1 MLRALPILAEERSEF
16 DIRVLSARRGV
27 RTVHD
32 KHFFRLVIADEMP
45 TIAGGAV
52 IQLSHM
58 MRHTFLHC
66 MPAAKH
72 MGTSAAEL

>member
-1 MLRALPILAEERSEF
+1 
-16 DIRVLSARRGV
+16 
-27 RTVHD
+27 
-32 KHFFRLVIADEMP
+32 
-45 TIAGGAV
+45 V

-72 MGTSAAEL
+72 MGTGTAEL

>member
-1 MLRALPILAEERSEF
+1 
-16 DIRVLSARRGV
+16 
-27 RTVHD
+27 
-32 KHFFRLVIADEMP
+32 MP